1 MRIAVIG
8 GGVSGLGAA
17 WLASKKHHVKL
28 YEKAPRIGGHAHT
41 VDAHFGDQKIAV
53 DIGFI
58 VYNEANYPNLIGLF
72 DALDVTTIPTDMS
85 FSVSLRD
92 QQFEYEGSLR
102 GLLAQKSNLLKPRF
116 WSMLSGLIKFYRT
129 GMAEKDKGPAG
140 ETLAGFIKRC
150 NLPDAFVEDHLLP
163 MGAAIWSCPAETM
176 LDYPVRSFLQFMDN
190 HRLMDFTG
198 RPAWRTVKGGSR
210 QYVEKMVAVLGDA
223 IELETQITSIRREA
237 GGVVLTIKGQGEL
250 WYDYAIMAAHADESL
265 ALIEDASK
273 EERDILSSFSFSDN
287 HVILHSDPSLMP
299 RRRGA
304 WAAWNYLENS
314 DKTLAVTYWMNR
326 LQSLEEKY
334 PLFVTLNPETRPQ
347 ADLIHREI
355 DYQHPVFDSKAI
367 QAQQNLPEIQGR
379 NGLFWCGAWTA
390 YGFHEDGLKSAVSVI
405 KSLNIDIPWNSPT
418 KAVAPV
424 RPLRTEELQGKPA

>member
-41 VDAHFGDQKIAV
+41 VDAHFGNQTIAV
-53 DIGFI
+53 DTGFI

-405 KSLNIDIPWNSPT
+405 KSLDIDIPWNSPT

-424 RPLRTEELQGKPA
+424 RPQGTEELQGKPA

>member
-1 MRIAVIG
+1 MD
-8 GGVSGLGAA
+8 
-17 WLASKKHHVKL
+17 
-28 YEKAPRIGGHAHT
+28 T
-41 VDAHFGDQKIAV
+41 
-53 DIGFI
+53 GFI

-116 WSMLSGLIKFYRT
+116 WSMLSGLVKFYRT

-163 MGAAIWSCPAETM
+163 MGAAIWSCPAERM

-210 QYVEKMVAVLGDA
+210 QYVQKMVADLGDA
-223 IELETQITSIRREA
+223 IELNSHITSIRREA
-237 GGVVLTIKGQGEL
+237 GGVVLTIKGQGEV

-367 QAQQNLPEIQGR
+367 QAQQNLPEIQGK

-405 KSLNIDIPWNSPT
+405 KSLDIDIPWNSPT

-424 RPLRTEELQGKPA
+424 RPQGTEELQGKPA

>member
-17 WLASKKHHVKL
+17 WLAEKKHHVKL
-28 YEKAPRIGGHAHT
+28 YEKASRIGGHAHT
-41 VDAHFGDQKIAV
+41 ADAHFGDHKIAV
-53 DIGFI
+53 DTGFI

-116 WSMLSGLIKFYRT
+116 WSMLSGLVKFYRT

-210 QYVEKMVAVLGDA
+210 QYVQKMVADLGDA
-223 IELETQITSIRREA
+223 IELNSHITSIRREA
-237 GGVVLTIKGQGEL
+237 GGVVLTIKDQGEV

-405 KSLNIDIPWNSPT
+405 KSLDIDIPWNSPT

-424 RPLRTEELQGKPA
+424 RPQGTEELQGKPA

>member
-8 GGVSGLGAA
+8 GGISGLGAA
-17 WLASKKHHVKL
+17 WLASKNHHVKL

-41 VDAHFGDQKIAV
+41 VDAHFGDYKIAV
-53 DIGFI
+53 DTGFI

-72 DALDVTTIPTDMS
+72 DALGVTTIPTDMS

-116 WSMLSGLIKFYRT
+116 WSMLSGLIKFYRSA
-129 GMAEKDKGPAG
+129 MAEKDKGPAG
-140 ETLAGFIKRC
+140 ETLAGFIQRC

-198 RPAWRTVKGGSR
+198 RPLWRTVKGGSR
-210 QYVEKMVAVLGDA
+210 HYVQKMVADLGDA

-237 GGVVLTIKGQGEL
+237 GGVVLTIAGRGEV

-265 ALIEDASK
+265 ALIDDASK
-273 EERDILSSFSFSDN
+273 KERDILSSFSFSDN

-299 RRRGA
+299 KRRGA

-314 DKTLAVTYWMNR
+314 NKTLAVTYWMNR

-355 DYQHPVFDSKAI
+355 DYQHPIFDSKAI

-405 KSLNIDIPWNSPT
+405 KSLDINIPWDSPT

-424 RPLRTEELQGKPA
+424 RPQRTDQLQDRPA

>member
-17 WLASKKHHVKL
+17 WLAEKKHHVKL
-28 YEKAPRIGGHAHT
+28 YEKASRIGGHAHT
-41 VDAHFGDQKIAV
+41 VDAHFGNQTIAV
-53 DIGFI
+53 DTGFI

-92 QQFEYEGSLR
+92 QQFEYEGSLG

-116 WSMLSGLIKFYRT
+116 WSMLFGLVKFYRT

-210 QYVEKMVAVLGDA
+210 QYVQK
-223 IELETQITSIRREA
+223 
-237 GGVVLTIKGQGEL
+237 
-250 WYDYAIMAAHADESL
+250 
-265 ALIEDASK
+265 
-273 EERDILSSFSFSDN
+273 N
-287 HVILHSDPSLMP
+287 
-299 RRRGA
+299 
-304 WAAWNYLENS
+304 
-314 DKTLAVTYWMNR
+314 
-326 LQSLEEKY
+326 
-334 PLFVTLNPETRPQ
+334 
-347 ADLIHREI
+347 
-355 DYQHPVFDSKAI
+355 
-367 QAQQNLPEIQGR
+367 GR
-379 NGLFWCGAWTA
+379 
-390 YGFHEDGLKSAVSVI
+390 
-405 KSLNIDIPWNSPT
+405 
-418 KAVAPV
+418 
-424 RPLRTEELQGKPA
+424 

>member
-41 VDAHFGDQKIAV
+41 VDSHFGNQTIAV
-53 DIGFI
+53 DTGFI

>member
-1 MRIAVIG
+1 
-8 GGVSGLGAA
+8 
-17 WLASKKHHVKL
+17 
-28 YEKAPRIGGHAHT
+28 
-41 VDAHFGDQKIAV
+41 
-53 DIGFI
+53 
-58 VYNEANYPNLIGLF
+58 
-72 DALDVTTIPTDMS
+72 
-85 FSVSLRD
+85 
-92 QQFEYEGSLR
+92 
-102 GLLAQKSNLLKPRF
+102 
-116 WSMLSGLIKFYRT
+116 
-129 GMAEKDKGPAG
+129 
-140 ETLAGFIKRC
+140 
-150 NLPDAFVEDHLLP
+150 LP

-210 QYVEKMVAVLGDA
+210 QYVQKMVADLGDA
-223 IELETQITSIRREA
+223 IELNSHITSIRREA
-237 GGVVLTIKGQGEL
+237 GGVVLTIKDQGEV

-273 EERDILSSFSFSDN
+273 EERDILSSFCFSDN

-405 KSLNIDIPWNSPT
+405 KSLDIDIPWNSPT

-424 RPLRTEELQGKPA
+424 RPQGTEELQGKPA

>member
-1 MRIAVIG
+1 MD
-8 GGVSGLGAA
+8 
-17 WLASKKHHVKL
+17 
-28 YEKAPRIGGHAHT
+28 T
-41 VDAHFGDQKIAV
+41 
-53 DIGFI
+53 GFI

-116 WSMLSGLIKFYRT
+116 WSMLSGLVKFYRT

-163 MGAAIWSCPAETM
+163 MGAAIWSCPAERM

-210 QYVEKMVAVLGDA
+210 QYVQKMVADLGDA
-223 IELETQITSIRREA
+223 MELNSHITSIRREA
-237 GGVVLTIKGQGEL
+237 GGVVLTIKGQGEV

-367 QAQQNLPEIQGR
+367 QAQQNLPKIQGR

-405 KSLNIDIPWNSPT
+405 KSLDIDIPWNSPT

-424 RPLRTEELQGKPA
+424 RPQGTEELQGKPA

>member
-17 WLASKKHHVKL
+17 WLASRKHHVKL
-28 YEKAPRIGGHAHT
+28 YEKASRIGGHAHT

-53 DIGFI
+53 DTGFI

-72 DALDVTTIPTDMS
+72 DALDVTTILTDMS

-116 WSMLSGLIKFYRT
+116 WSMLSGLVKFYRT
-129 GMAEKDKGPAG
+129 GMAEKDKGPAS
-140 ETLAGFIKRC
+140 ETLADFIKRC

-163 MGAAIWSCPAETM
+163 MGAAIWSCPAERM

-210 QYVEKMVAVLGDA
+210 QYVQKMVADLDDA
-223 IELETQITSIRREA
+223 IELNSHITSIRREA
-237 GGVVLTIKGQGEL
+237 GGVVLMIKGQGEV

-273 EERDILSSFSFSDN
+273 EECDILSSFSFSDN

-304 WAAWNYLENS
+304 WAAWNYLENN

-334 PLFVTLNPETRPQ
+334 PLFVTLNPETRPH

-367 QAQQNLPEIQGR
+367 QAQKNLPKIQGR

-405 KSLNIDIPWNSPT
+405 KSLDIDIPWNSPT
-418 KAVAPV
+418 KAVTPV
-424 RPLRTEELQGKPA
+424 SPQGTEELQGKPA

>member
-41 VDAHFGDQKIAV
+41 VDAHFGNQTIAV
-53 DIGFI
+53 DTGFI

>member
-17 WLASKKHHVKL
+17 WLASRKHHVKL
-28 YEKAPRIGGHAHT
+28 FEKAPRIGGHAHT
-41 VDAHFGDQKIAV
+41 VDAHFGDKKIAV
-53 DIGFI
+53 DTGFI

-72 DALDVTTIPTDMS
+72 DTLDVTTIPTDMS

-102 GLLAQKSNLLKPRF
+102 GLLAEKSNLLKPRF
-116 WSMLSGLIKFYRT
+116 WSMLSGLIKFYCS
-129 GMAEKDKGPAG
+129 GMAEKDKGPTG

-163 MGAAIWSCPAETM
+163 MGAAIWSCPAETI

-210 QYVEKMVAVLGDA
+210 QYVQKMVADLGDA
-223 IELETQITSIRREA
+223 IELNSHIISIRREA
-237 GGVVLTIKGQGEL
+237 GGVVLTIKGQGEV

-299 RRRGA
+299 RRSGA

-367 QAQQNLPEIQGR
+367 QAQQNLPKVQGR

-405 KSLNIDIPWNSPT
+405 KSLDIDIPWNSPT

-424 RPLRTEELQGKPA
+424 RPQETQELQGKPA

>member
-17 WLASKKHHVKL
+17 WLAEKKHHVKL

-41 VDAHFGDQKIAV
+41 VDAHFGDHKIAV
-53 DIGFI
+53 DTGFI

-102 GLLAQKSNLLKPRF
+102 GLLAQKSNLVKPRF
-116 WSMLSGLIKFYRT
+116 WSMLSGLVKFYRT

-163 MGAAIWSCPAETM
+163 MGAAIWSCPAERM
-176 LDYPVRSFLQFMDN
+176 LDYPVRSFL
-190 HRLMDFTG
+190 
-198 RPAWRTVKGGSR
+198 R
-210 QYVEKMVAVLGDA
+210 QYVQKMVADLGDA
-223 IELETQITSIRREA
+223 IELNSHITSIRREA
-237 GGVVLTIKGQGEL
+237 GGVVLTIKDQGEV

-405 KSLNIDIPWNSPT
+405 KSLDIDIPWNSPT

-424 RPLRTEELQGKPA
+424 RPQGTEELQGKPA

>member
-17 WLASKKHHVKL
+17 WLAEKKHHVKL
-28 YEKAPRIGGHAHT
+28 YEKASRIGGHAHT
-41 VDAHFGDQKIAV
+41 VDAHFGDHKIAV
-53 DIGFI
+53 DTGFI

-102 GLLAQKSNLLKPRF
+102 GLLAQKSNVLKPRF
-116 WSMLSGLIKFYRT
+116 WSMLSGLVKFYRT

-210 QYVEKMVAVLGDA
+210 QYVQKMVADLGDA
-223 IELETQITSIRREA
+223 IELNSHITSIRREA
-237 GGVVLTIKGQGEL
+237 GGVVLTIKDQGEV

-273 EERDILSSFSFSDN
+273 EERDILFSFSFSDN
-287 HVILHSDPSLMP
+287 NVILHSDPSLMP

-405 KSLNIDIPWNSPT
+405 KSLDIDIPWNSPT

-424 RPLRTEELQGKPA
+424 RPQGTEELQGKPA

>member
-8 GGVSGLGAA
+8 AGVSGLGAA
-17 WLASKKHHVKL
+17 WLARHDHHVKL

-41 VDAHFGDQKIAV
+41 VDANFGSDSIAV
-53 DIGFI
+53 DTGFI

-72 DALDVTTIPTDMS
+72 DELGVETLPTDMS

-92 QQFEYEGSLR
+92 QSFEYEGSLG
-102 GLLAQKSNLLKPRF
+102 GLLVQKSNLLKPRF
-116 WSMLSGLIKFYRT
+116 WSMLAGLIKFYRT
-129 GMAEKDKGPAG
+129 GMAEKDNGPEG

-150 NLPDAFVEDHLLP
+150 KLSDAFVEDHLLP

-198 RPAWRTVKGGSR
+198 RPMWRTVKGGSR
-210 QYVEKMVAVLGDA
+210 SYVEKMVADLGDA
-223 IELETQITSIRREA
+223 IEPNTHITSLRREA
-237 GGVVLTIKGQGEL
+237 GGVVLTIEGQGEV

-265 ALIEDASK
+265 AMIEDASI

-287 HVILHSDPSLMP
+287 HVILHSDARLMP

-334 PLFVTLNPETRPQ
+334 PLFVTLNPESRPQ

-405 KSLNIDIPWNSPT
+405 KSLDIDIPWNSPT

-424 RPLRTEELQGKPA
+424 RPQGTEELQGKPA